1 MQNAHAKKK
10 PQKQNPKEHKFSK
23 HTHTQRYTYISVYT
37 YIHIRL
43 SIYKVTCEVHALAT
57 HTHKP
62 SSTFSSFFLLKHL
75 ARGKKKEQREIEEPK
90 SEPDTQKPKV
100 GYHIKY
106 WVGRKF

>member
-1 MQNAHAKKK
+1 
-10 PQKQNPKEHKFSK
+10 
-23 HTHTQRYTYISVYT
+23 
-37 YIHIRL
+37 
-43 SIYKVTCEVHALAT
+43 VHALAT